1 MLIGCDI
8 AQIDDFTIAL
18 LCNHEVNAVN
28 QDILGK
34 QARKLVDDDGLQIW
48 MRPLADG
55 GHAIGI
61 FNLNGE
67 DVKVDFSKYVP
78 LLGLKAI
85 SSIRDL
91 WRQQDLSVTDRAYFL
106 PSHGVKFLKVR
117 E

>member
-1 MLIGCDI
+1 MQAIPAIGL
-8 AQIDDFTIAL
+8 TRRKT
-18 LCNHEVNAVN
+18 
-28 QDILGK
+28 ILGK

-61 FNLNGE
+61 FNLNGD

-85 SSIRDL
+85 SSIRDI
-91 WRQQDLSVTDRAYFL
+91 WRQQDLSVTDTAYFI
-106 PSHGVKFLKVR
+106 PMHGVKFLKVR